1 MSKTTMNFD
10 RQPRGVAPRRL
21 ARVLLLGLVG
31 VTTGV
36 QAQFPAAVVRV
47 DTVRTVPVSQTVP
60 VIGRVVSRQAGPV
73 ASRINGPVEAF
84 MVDVGDRLEQGETI
98 AVLGTQT
105 LRLARDLDAS
115 RLREAEARLKTE
127 QAELALAQQTLRRF
141 ERLQDTN
148 SASRS
153 QYEDA
158 RQNVA
163 IAAGNIAEAE
173 AAIRSARV
181 AVDLAETR
189 LSDTEIKAP
198 YAGVITQRLTETG
211 AYVQIGEDLVRM
223 VADRALE
230 IEADVPF
237 RRVGGLVPGVELR
250 VALDDGSEHIA
261 TVRAMVPEENRLT
274 RTRLVRLVPTF
285 GPTLNSIAPGQ
296 TVTVNV
302 PLGASR
308 DVLSVHKDAVNKN
321 GDQDLVFVVENDVAT
336 PRSVT
341 LGEAV
346 GNRFEVL
353 SGLKE
358 GELAVVR
365 GNERLRPNDKVR
377 IDETP
382 S

>member
-60 VIGRVVSRQAGPV
+60 VIGRVVARQAGPV

-127 QAELALAQQTLRRF
+127 QAKLALAQQTLRRF

-181 AVDLAETR
+181 ALDLAETR

>member
-127 QAELALAQQTLRRF
+127 QAKLALAQQTLRRF

-181 AVDLAETR
+181 ALDLAETR

>member
-1 MSKTTMNFD
+1 
-10 RQPRGVAPRRL
+10 
-21 ARVLLLGLVG
+21 
-31 VTTGV
+31 
-36 QAQFPAAVVRV
+36 
-47 DTVRTVPVSQTVP
+47 
-60 VIGRVVSRQAGPV
+60 
-73 ASRINGPVEAF
+73 
-84 MVDVGDRLEQGETI
+84 MVDVGDRVDEGDTI
-98 AVLGTQT
+98 AVLDTQT
-105 LRLARDLDAS
+105 LLLSRELDAS
-115 RLREAEARLKTE
+115 RLSEAEAKLTTE
-127 QAELALAQQTLRRF
+127 QAELGLANQTLRRF

-158 RQNVA
+158 RQNVV

-173 AAIRSARV
+173 AAVRSARA
-181 AVDLAETR
+181 AVQLADKR
-189 LSDTEIKAP
+189 LSYAEIKAP

-230 IEADVPF
+230 IEVDVPF
-237 RRVGGLVPGVELR
+237 RRVGGLAPGVQ
-250 VALDDGSEHIA
+250 VSVMLDDRSEHVA
-261 TVRAMVPEENRLT
+261 AVRALVPEENRLT
-274 RTRLVRLVPTF
+274 RTRQVRLVPTF
-285 GPTLNSIAPGQ
+285 GPTLNPIATGQ

-308 DVLSVHKDAVNKN
+308 DVLSVHKDAINKN
-321 GDQDLVFVVENDVAT
+321 GDQDLVYIVENEVAT

-358 GELAVVR
+358 GELVVVR
-365 GNERLRPNDKVR
+365 GNERLQPNDKVR